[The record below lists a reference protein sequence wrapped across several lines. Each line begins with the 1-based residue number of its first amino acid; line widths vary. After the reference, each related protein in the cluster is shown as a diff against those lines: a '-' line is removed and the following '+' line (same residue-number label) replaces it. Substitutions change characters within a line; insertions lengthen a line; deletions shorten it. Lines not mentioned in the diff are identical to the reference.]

1 MCMSRSKHWLG
12 FKLERFQA
20 TLHGIVY
27 TMLSTFPTQVF
38 ISFFIRSIDIIPILS
53 TPYYKEEV
61 KIQLHVA
68 MWRLIIFCIHVF

>member
-27 TMLSTFPTQVF
+27 TMVSTFPTQVF
-38 ISFFIRSIDIIPILS
+38 LSFFIRSIDIIPILS

-61 KIQLHVA
+61 KNTITCGNVEIDYILY
-68 MWRLIIFCIHVF
+68 VF